1 MPMYKRSLLMLLLL
15 VVVGAGGAMYG
26 YSTQDE
32 VIPLDAA
39 EKVPETVKEQVT
51 VYVTGA
57 VNHPGIVDV
66 DADARVAD
74 AVNACGGALPTA
86 DMDSVNMAQKLK
98 DGQQVRIP
106 EKHTGV
112 AQLQDGKQS
121 PDKTKGKS
129 GENLVNINTADEKA
143 LDSLPGIGPSMAKRI
158 IEYRN
163 TEGMFQSPEDLK
175 KIKGIGDAKY
185 EKLKDKV
192 TI

>member
-1 MPMYKRSLLMLLLL
+1 MPMYKRSLLVLLLL
-15 VVVGAGGAMYG
+15 VIVGAGGAMYG

-32 VIPLDAA
+32 VIPLDAS
-39 EKVPETVKEQVT
+39 EQVSETVKEQVT

-66 DADARVAD
+66 DADSRVAD

-86 DMDSVNMAQKLK
+86 DMGSVNMAQKLK

-106 EKHTGV
+106 EKPREATP
-112 AQLQDGKQS
+112 LQDGKQA
-121 PDKTKGKS
+121 PDRTKGKS
-129 GENLVNINTADEKA
+129 GDLVNINTADEKT

-192 TI
+192 TT